1 MSHVS
6 PFDWASLLA
15 EQPLIPV
22 WASVVPDAAEQLANI
37 LLQAGYGVLEVTL
50 REEGAWSVLE
60 RLRSSDLALVAGSV
74 RHPDQLKRLQE
85 IGITLA
91 VTPGWCPALCEQA
104 KAMGIRLLPGVAT
117 PGEAMQA
124 SLMGYRQVK
133 LFPAMALGGPSWLRA
148 MRAPLPE
155 LDFVP
160 TGGIDES
167 SMAQWFALPGVVA
180 LGGSW
185 MLPKE
190 LVLRE
195 DWSILEHLA
204 SRSLAAAREL
214 RQQRDAD
221 TTGK

>member
-6 PFDWASLLA
+6 PFDWSSLLK
-15 EQPLIPV
+15 EQPLVPV
-22 WASVVPDAAEQLANI
+22 WASVVPEAAAQVAQT
-37 LLQAGYGVLEVTL
+37 LLKAGYGVLEVTL
-50 REEGAWSVLE
+50 REEGAWWVLE
-60 RLRSSDLALVAGSV
+60 TLRATELTLVAGSL
-74 RHPDQLKRLQE
+74 RHPEQLKRLQE
-85 IGITLA
+85 CGISMA
-91 VTPGWCPALCEQA
+91 VTPGWCPELCEAA
-104 KAMGIRLLPGVAT
+104 KQLGIRLLPGVST

-133 LFPAMALGGPSWLRA
+133 LFPAMALGGPAYLRA

-155 LDFVP
+155 LEFVP

-190 LVLRE
+190 LVVRE
-195 DWSILEHLA
+195 DWSILEHIA

-214 RQQRDAD
+214 RQQRDAALNH
-221 TTGK
+221 